1 MREFLYEGFPNPG
14 RKGCP
19 DEDTLKLLARDPF
32 SVNESV
38 RTHIGSCSEC
48 FSEYQHHRQDW
59 LESKSA
65 LPSIGEPST
74 STSPPIVPMP
84 SKRWPS
90 AIPWA
95 LAASLL
101 IGSVGF
107 FLVEHRQAAHSLQS
121 SLAPVSATVDLLNS
135 GTVRGPAGEDAAP
148 LKEVSLP
155 ATIVHLSVILPR
167 FSEAGRYDVLVSK
180 DKAGSDVIA
189 MGAGKTQENGGK
201 TAIDVTLDLRSA
213 APGAYFL
220 GTVRGSD
227 HGAYYYPLEVH

>member
-1 MREFLYEGFPNPG
+1 M
-14 RKGCP
+14 
-19 DEDTLKLLARDPF
+19 
-32 SVNESV
+32 
-38 RTHIGSCSEC
+38 
-48 FSEYQHHRQDW
+48 
-59 LESKSA
+59 
-65 LPSIGEPST
+65 
-74 STSPPIVPMP
+74 
-84 SKRWPS
+84 
-90 AIPWA
+90 PWA

-101 IGSVGF
+101 IGSVSF
-107 FLVEHRQAAHSLQS
+107 FVFEHRRSAQS
-121 SLAPVSATVDLLNS
+121 VQTATAPVSATVDLLNS

-189 MGAGKTQENGGK
+189 MGAGKTQENDRIL
-201 TAIDVTLDLRSA
+201 AIGVTLDLRSA
-213 APGAYFL
+213 KPGSYFL

>member
-1 MREFLYEGFPNPG
+1 MREFLSEGFPNPG
-14 RKGCP
+14 RRGCP
-19 DEDTLKLLARDPF
+19 DEDTLRLLARDPF

-48 FSEYQHHRQDW
+48 FSEYQHFRQDW

-65 LPSIGEPST
+65 HSSIAAPSSSAIPYPASR
-74 STSPPIVPMP
+74 P
-84 SKRWPS
+84 SKRWP
-90 AIPWA
+90 AIAPWA
-95 LAASLL
+95 LAASFL
-101 IGSVGF
+101 IGSVAF
-107 FLVEHRQAAHSLQS
+107 FVVEHRQTAQSLQS
-121 SLAPVSATVDLLNS
+121 SLAPVSATVDLVNS
-135 GTVRGPAGEDAAP
+135 GTVRGPAGEDAVP